1 MHLKYVVD
9 DKENPYTATGY
20 ANLYCDKSTSRNIV
34 QSAIYIGSI
43 IGLLVLTPFA
53 DEKGNKKVFLIAIGI
68 CILGLLRKFSTM

>member
-53 DEKGNKKVFLIAIGI
+53 D
-68 CILGLLRKFSTM
+68 